1 MERILKSKKK
11 KKVEKQKNSLK
22 MKLAIQRKHLAI
34 SENVG
39 HKGKKI

>member
-1 MERILKSKKK
+1 MERIFKNKEK
-11 KKVEKQKNSLK
+11 KKVEEEKNSLK
-22 MKLAIQRKHLAI
+22 MKLVIQRKHLAI